1 MSFINDRRRVLQA
14 GAALA
19 ASTTLPA
26 FAQDLSKPLRIIV
39 PLPAGG
45 VADNSVRIFADQ
57 WTAQTKQAVTVDN
70 RPGGSYIIGMQQ
82 IIAAPAD
89 GNTWIHLNS
98 EMTAAQATFQRY
110 DLNRQLAMIGLGG
123 STPGAIFV
131 SESSPWRSVKELTD
145 WIRANPNKLSYGAV
159 VGGAGHLHAANF
171 LRKQNL
177 TGTVIAF
184 KGGPDSMTA
193 LAQGELQMCMTAL
206 PLIIPFKGKVRALAV
221 MTDQRSALAPEV
233 PTYKELG
240 LDLPEL
246 DYWGGFAV
254 PAGTP
259 AATIASI
266 NRTMNDVLK
275 HPNVTTKYVAQGMV
289 AKGSSSEA
297 LTRMIT
303 EDLRWMTPYANELN
317 LRAG

>member
-19 ASTTLPA
+19 ASTALSA
-26 FAQDLSKPLRIIV
+26 RAQDLTKPLRIIV

-57 WTAQTKQAVTVDN
+57 WTTQTKQPVTVDN
-70 RPGGSYIIGMQQ
+70 RPGGSYVIGMQQ
-82 IIAAPAD
+82 IISAPAD

-131 SESSPWRSVKELTD
+131 SESAPWRSVKELTD

-159 VGGAGHLHAANF
+159 LGGAGHLHAANF

-177 TGTVIAF
+177 TGTVIA
-184 KGGPDSMTA
+184 
-193 LAQGELQMCMTAL
+193 
-206 PLIIPFKGKVRALAV
+206 
-221 MTDQRSALAPEV
+221 
-233 PTYKELG
+233 
-240 LDLPEL
+240 
-246 DYWGGFAV
+246 
-254 PAGTP
+254 
-259 AATIASI
+259 
-266 NRTMNDVLK
+266 
-275 HPNVTTKYVAQGMV
+275 
-289 AKGSSSEA
+289 
-297 LTRMIT
+297 
-303 EDLRWMTPYANELN
+303 
-317 LRAG
+317 

>member
-1 MSFINDRRRVLQA
+1 MNHSISRRRALQA
-14 GAALA
+14 ATALGTSLA
-19 ASTTLPA
+19 LPLQ
-26 FAQDLSKPLRIIV
+26 AQDLSRPLRIIV

-45 VADNSVRIFADQ
+45 VADNSVRIFAEQ
-57 WTAQTKQAVTVDN
+57 WTAQTRQAVNVDN
-70 RPGGSYIIGMQQ
+70 RPGGSYVIGMQQ
-82 IIAAPAD
+82 ITAAPAD

-123 STPGAIFV
+123 STPGAVFV
-131 SESSPWRSVKELTD
+131 SETSPWRSLKELTD

-159 VGGAGHLHAANF
+159 LGGAGHLHAANF

-184 KGGPDSMTA
+184 KGGPDAMTA
-193 LAQGELQMCMTAL
+193 LAQNELQMCFSAL
-206 PLIIPFKGKVRALAV
+206 PLIVPFKGKVRVLAV
-221 MTDQRSALAPEV
+221 LTEGRSALAPDA
-233 PTYKELG
+233 PSYKELG

-259 AATIASI
+259 PATIASI
-266 NRTMNDVLK
+266 NRTMNEVLK
-275 HPNVTTKYVAQGMV
+275 HPTVTSRYVAQGMV
-289 AKGSSSEA
+289 AKGSSPEA
-297 LTRMIT
+297 LTRMIS

>member
-1 MSFINDRRRVLQA
+1 
-14 GAALA
+14 
-19 ASTTLPA
+19 
-26 FAQDLSKPLRIIV
+26 
-39 PLPAGG
+39 
-45 VADNSVRIFADQ
+45 
-57 WTAQTKQAVTVDN
+57 
-70 RPGGSYIIGMQQ
+70 
-82 IIAAPAD
+82 
-89 GNTWIHLNS
+89 
-98 EMTAAQATFQRY
+98 
-110 DLNRQLAMIGLGG
+110 
-123 STPGAIFV
+123 
-131 SESSPWRSVKELTD
+131 VKELTD

-159 VGGAGHLHAANF
+159 VGGIGHLHAANF

-193 LAQGELQMCMTAL
+193 LAQGELQMCITAL

-221 MTDQRSALAPEV
+221 MTDQRSALAPDV

-266 NRTMNDVLK
+266 NRTMNEVLK
-275 HPNVTTKYVAQGMV
+275 HPSVTGKYMAQGMV

-297 LTRMIT
+297 LTKMIS

-317 LRAG
+317 LKAG